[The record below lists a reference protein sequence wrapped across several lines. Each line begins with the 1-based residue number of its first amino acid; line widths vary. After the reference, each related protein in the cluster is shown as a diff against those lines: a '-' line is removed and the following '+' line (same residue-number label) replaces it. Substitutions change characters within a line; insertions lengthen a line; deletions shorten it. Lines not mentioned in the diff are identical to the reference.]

1 MGIDFCIISLYSIQ
15 AKLNIKK
22 KKKEKT
28 ATAVLRFELVHV
40 WFLRFLQQSADVSG
54 RMGPHG

>member
-15 AKLNIKK
+15 AKIKK
-22 KKKEKT
+22 LKLKKT
-28 ATAVLRFELVHV
+28 ATAVFRFELVHV
-40 WFLRFLQQSADVSG
+40 GFLRFLEQSADASG